1 MRLEEGRQVPIPVA
15 PLGGLEVLTADH
27 QHEVIF
33 VGCPVDRVDEGFG
46 CPCVGLKGWDDL
58 GVLCL
63 FKCLAEGLASVHPVH
78 HDPLCKLV
86 LRKAV
91 KARKHGRPGRF
102 GVEFVNVF
110 RFCAGG
116 VLDVEE
122 SPAFP
127 HFPTPRT
134 RPVHQ
139 TQQAVFTALEVGEHG
154 ARMCFSADGLFV
166 HPIQQL
172 GLGVDGKLRLE
183 RRVLNGPDVP
193 KRGLFHARFE
203 FTPRQREQV
212 EQGGFVDQESNHLQ
226 PHDGIQ
232 RPVPFEGIA
241 APNKQGEVAAWGV
254 RAFKN
259 SQPSPDTGGFGLAT
273 IKEQIEMI
281 RAEIDKT
288 QKNKATNAHIGKLK
302 AKIAQ
307 LKIKEEKTAAH
318 SKASGGGKGFEV
330 RKSGDATVALVGF
343 PSVGKS
349 TLISKV
355 TDAHSEAGG
364 YAFTT
369 LTCIPGVMEHRG
381 AKIQILDL
389 PGLIK
394 GAAEGKGR
402 GREILNVIRSADMV
416 LYIVDPFQDGHFN
429 VLHRELHNAGLR
441 LNEVKPPVFIK
452 RTDRGG
458 IEVRSTVE
466 QTHLTE
472 EEMADIIRSFGYTS
486 ALVTL
491 RENSTAEQIVDA
503 LAGNRV
509 YEKAVIAINKIDI
522 ATDDDIARARS
533 ALPQEWPI
541 MNISAFKDI
550 GLEDLKDF
558 IYDNLGFM
566 RVFLKPQGQEADME
580 EPLIVKDDSTVENIC
595 VKLHRDFVRKFRFAR
610 IRGPSAKFDDQRVGL
625 DHQLKDGDVLT
636 IVVKR

>member
-1 MRLEEGRQVPIPVA
+1 MVKGRS
-15 PLGGLEVLTADH
+15 
-27 QHEVIF
+27 
-33 VGCPVDRVDEGFG
+33 VDEK
-46 CPCVGLKGWDDL
+46 PY
-58 GVLCL
+58 
-63 FKCLAEGLASVHPVH
+63 
-78 HDPLCKLV
+78 
-86 LRKAV
+86 
-91 KARKHGRPGRF
+91 
-102 GVEFVNVF
+102 
-110 RFCAGG
+110 
-116 VLDVEE
+116 
-122 SPAFP
+122 
-127 HFPTPRT
+127 HF
-134 RPVHQ
+134 
-139 TQQAVFTALEVGEHG
+139 QAHG
-154 ARMCFSADGLFV
+154 AR
-166 HPIQQL
+166 
-172 GLGVDGKLRLE
+172 
-183 RRVLNGPDVP
+183 
-193 KRGLFHARFE
+193 
-203 FTPRQREQV
+203 
-212 EQGGFVDQESNHLQ
+212 QGQ
-226 PHDGIQ
+226 
-232 RPVPFEGIA
+232 VPFEGIA
-241 APNKQGEVAAWGV
+241 CSPYLSHRTPAFV

-259 SQPSPDTGGFGLAT
+259 DVPNPDAGGIGLAT
-273 IKEQIEMI
+273 IKEQIELI

-307 LKIKEEKTAAH
+307 LKLKEEKTAAH
-318 SKASGGGKGFEV
+318 SKASGGGKGFEI

-355 TDAHSEAGG
+355 TDAHSETGG

-416 LYIVDPFQDGHFN
+416 LYIVDPFQDGHFD

-452 RTDRGG
+452 RTERGG

-466 QTHLTE
+466 QTHLE
-472 EEMADIIRSFGYTS
+472 PEEMADIIRSFGYTS

-491 RENSTAEQIVDA
+491 REDSTAEQIVDA

-509 YEKAVIAINKIDI
+509 YEKAVIAVNKIDI
-522 ATDDDIARARS
+522 ATEHDIARARN
-533 ALPQEWPI
+533 ALPQTWPI

-550 GLEDLKDF
+550 GLDELKDF

-566 RVFLKPQGQEADME
+566 RVYLKPQGQDADME
-580 EPLIVKDDSTVENIC
+580 EPLIVKDDSTVQNIC
-595 VKLHRDFVRKFRFAR
+595 IKLHRDFVRKFRFAR